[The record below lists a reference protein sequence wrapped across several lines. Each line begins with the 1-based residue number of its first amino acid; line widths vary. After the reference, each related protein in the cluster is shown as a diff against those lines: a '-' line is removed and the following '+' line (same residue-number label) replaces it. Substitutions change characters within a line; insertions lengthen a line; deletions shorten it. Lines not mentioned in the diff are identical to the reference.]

1 MKLVRCHIEN
11 FGGLS
16 DIDFSFEDGLTVL
29 YQPNGFG
36 KSTLAAFI
44 KAMLYGF
51 PRTAKRSLSE
61 NDRKKYLP
69 WQGGKYGGFLIFSY
83 QGINYRVSRYF
94 GTTAA
99 RDTFSLYDIT
109 NRRESKKF
117 SSALGEELFQ
127 LDSDSYARST
137 YMPQLQG
144 NVSYSST
151 EIQAKLSN
159 LVEDT
164 NDINNFDSAME
175 RLKKKR
181 GAYQSYRG
189 DGGRVGELQKEIST
203 LRDSLDSAN
212 EWQKQLNQS
221 TEELD
226 ARQQERDHLQ
236 QTLNLLQDKISIQST
251 RAAERSKWEQY
262 EILQKNVENLQKQLH
277 ILDLQYPN
285 GYPTQEQA
293 ELFCRAADQFKV
305 ADEQI
310 RQAPELSQEQNLL
323 QQETPYFATDRDID
337 EEIQQGRGLCTK
349 LSELNAKLGQDALTP
364 EEAEEFA
371 RLQTRFQS
379 GVPASDVL
387 DEQIRQAGELSAK
400 HTRCASMQL
409 SSRDASDL
417 QDLHTFFHGTPP
429 SEPELDAYDDAER
442 EITRL
447 TADLATQKLPEQDAD
462 RLKNLRVMFAAS
474 IPTAEKIACCQEKC
488 RKIDELEGK
497 KNAQTTLTS
506 QVEESSDKKSPVPLL
521 CAGGGV
527 VLVVLGIIGLALSQ
541 AALGGVGLGLGIIL
555 LAAAIWINTR
565 QMISHSQ
572 TATITTSAIRD
583 EELQDLYNLKRQV
596 SEFLL
601 SYYQDSSQPQSKL
614 AQLSADCDTYRQLTQ
629 REEQLSVQKAETQ
642 KQLDVQY
649 QTVTTVFQRYYGGK
663 PYQPGCGAD
672 LRKKVTRYQLLSQQ
686 AQEQERQRKVLQEEV
701 DALTDTL
708 KRFLAA
714 YAPDSQ
720 PEQYSQVLIDL
731 RSSSRRFL
739 DLKKRQTAIQAVH
752 DASVGELENLKAQLD
767 TLLARYKAAQEG
779 LDYAA
784 CLDNLNRRWQAFR
797 HARKQVETQK
807 ETLAKLT
814 QAKGEAE
821 QMLHAFVT
829 QYALIE
835 DALQVAQHLNADLR
849 DQRRLSTE
857 CREAKEKLHA
867 FEEQNPHL
875 SEKPVLDEADDLPD
889 VETLQKSQQ
898 HIRSEMDESDR
909 RLSTLRDSRA
919 RLQQQLEQLPA
930 WQDQLEQDQAE
941 LQEVTEKSDLLDATM
956 HFLTRARERL
966 STNYV
971 GRVEQSFLR
980 YANTLLGDGYG
991 TLTLDHDLNI
1001 VLENDGVVH
1010 GLEYFSPGAIDSMML
1025 CMHLALVDTLFGEE
1039 TPCLILDDPF
1049 VNLDDE
1055 HTQRALSIL
1064 TTLAKTHQILYLVCN
1079 SSRCIESSV
1088 VS

>member
-1 MKLVRCHIEN
+1 MKLIRCHIEN

-44 KAMLYGF
+44 KAMFYGF
-51 PRTAKRSLSE
+51 PRSTKRTLSG
-61 NDRKKYLP
+61 NDRKKYTP

-83 QGINYRVSRYF
+83 QGIDYRVSRYF

-99 RDTFSLYDIT
+99 KDTFSLYDIT

-189 DGGRVGELQKEIST
+189 DGGRVGELKKEIST
-203 LRDSLDSAN
+203 LRDSLDLADQ
-212 EWQKQLNQS
+212 WQKQLDQS
-221 TEELD
+221 TEELE
-226 ARQQERDHLQ
+226 ARQQKRDHLQ

-251 RAAERSKWEQY
+251 RAAERSKWEQH
-262 EILQKNVENLQKQLH
+262 ENLRKNAADLQQKLH
-277 ILDLQYPN
+277 VLNAQYPN

-310 RQAPELSQEQNLL
+310 RQAPGLSQEQNLL
-323 QQETPYFATDRDID
+323 QQEAPYFATDYDID
-337 EEIQQGRGLCTK
+337 EEIQRGRGLCTK
-349 LSELNAKLGQDALTP
+349 LSELHAKLSQDALTP
-364 EEAEEFA
+364 EEAKEFA
-371 RLQTRFQS
+371 RLQKLFQS
-379 GVPASDVL
+379 GVPSSDVL
-387 DEQIRQAGELSAK
+387 DEQIRQASELSTK
-400 HTRCASMQL
+400 HTRCASIHL
-409 SSRDASDL
+409 SSQDASDL

-429 SEPELDAYDDAER
+429 SESELDAYDDAER

-462 RLKNLRVMFAAS
+462 RLKTLRARFATS
-474 IPTAEKIACCQEKC
+474 VPTAEQIASFQEKC
-488 RKIDELEGK
+488 RRIDELEGK
-497 KNAQTTLTS
+497 KNAQTTLTR
-506 QVEESSDKKSPVPLL
+506 QVDTSSGRKSPVPLV
-521 CAGGGV
+521 CAGIGV
-527 VLVVLGIIGLALSQ
+527 AFVVLGIIGLALSQ
-541 AALGGVGLGLGIIL
+541 TALGGVGLGVGVIL
-555 LAAAIWINTR
+555 LAAAIWMNTR
-565 QMISHSQ
+565 QMISRSQ
-572 TATITTSAIRD
+572 TTTITTSAIRD
-583 EELQDLYNLKRQV
+583 EELQELYDLKRQV

-601 SYYQDSSQPQSKL
+601 SYCQDSTQPQSKL
-614 AQLSADCDTYRQLTQ
+614 AQLSTDCDTYCQLTQ

-649 QTVTTVFQRYYGGK
+649 QTATTVFRRYYGDK
-663 PYQPGCGAD
+663 AYQPGCGAD
-672 LRKKVTRYQLLSQQ
+672 LRKKATRYQLLSQQ
-686 AQEQERQRKVLQEEV
+686 AQGQQQQRKVLQEEI

-708 KRFLAA
+708 KQFLAA

-720 PEQYSQVLIDL
+720 PEQYNQVLIDL
-731 RSSSRRFL
+731 RSSSQRFL
-739 DLKKRQTAIQAVH
+739 DLKKRQTAIQAAH
-752 DASVGELENLKAQLD
+752 DASAGELENLKAQLD
-767 TLLARYKAAQEG
+767 TLLARYKAAQAG

-784 CLDNLNRRWQAFR
+784 CLDNLDRRWQAFQN
-797 HARKQVETQK
+797 ARKQVETQK

-814 QAKGEAE
+814 KTKNDAE
-821 QMLHAFVT
+821 QMMHAFLA
-829 QYALIE
+829 QYALTE

-849 DQRRLSTE
+849 DQHRLSTE
-857 CREAKEKLHA
+857 CQEAQKKLQA
-867 FEEQNPHL
+867 FEKQNPHL
-875 SEKPVLDEADDLPD
+875 PEKPVLDEADDLPD

-898 HIRSEMDESDR
+898 HVRSEMDETDR
-909 RLSTLRDSRA
+909 QLSTLRDSRA

-941 LQEVTEKSDLLDATM
+941 LQEVTDKSNLLDTTMDLLM
-956 HFLTRARERL
+956 QAREQL

-971 GRVEQSFLR
+971 GRVEQSFLQ
-980 YANTLLGDGYG
+980 YANTLLGDSYG

-1010 GLEYFSPGAIDSMML
+1010 SLEYFSPGAIDSMML

-1064 TTLAKTHQILYLVCN
+1064 MTLAKTHQILYLVCN
-1079 SSRCIESSV
+1079 SSRCIEPSV